1 MGKVVAFSN
10 QKGGVGKTSTCV
22 NMAASLALRG
32 YKVLL
37 VDIDAQ
43 GNSTTGMGIA
53 KNTLVRSIYNVLI
66 DQTYISDVI
75 IPTSIEGLDIL
86 PSNIDLAG
94 AEVELVYLKNREKR
108 LRMALESIKN
118 KYDYVMI
125 DCPPS
130 LNLLTINALTAS
142 DAVIIPIQCEFF
154 AVEGLTKLL
163 NTINLVVKSTN
174 KSLTVG
180 GIVLTMNDNRP
191 LVSKQIQAE
200 LRQYFGSKIFNT
212 VIPRNI
218 RVSEAP
224 SHGKPVI
231 IYDPKSKGAKS
242 YVELTTEFL
251 QREAKQ

>member
-1 MGKVVAFSN
+1 M
-10 QKGGVGKTSTCV
+10 
-22 NMAASLALRG
+22 
-32 YKVLL
+32 
-37 VDIDAQ
+37 
-43 GNSTTGMGIA
+43 
-53 KNTLVRSIYNVLI
+53 
-66 DQTYISDVI
+66 
-75 IPTSIEGLDIL
+75 
-86 PSNIDLAG
+86 
-94 AEVELVYLKNREKR
+94 
-108 LRMALESIKN
+108 RMALESVKN

-200 LRQYFGSKIFNT
+200 LRQYFGSKVFNT

-251 QREAKQ
+251 QKEAK

>member
-108 LRMALESIKN
+108 LRMALESIKDKN
-118 KYDYVMI
+118 DYVMI

>member
-53 KNTLVRSIYNVLI
+53 KNSLARSIYNVLI
-66 DQTYISDVI
+66 DQTFISDVI

-108 LRMALESIKN
+108 LRMALESVKN

-200 LRQYFGSKIFNT
+200 LRQYFGSKVFNT

-231 IYDPKSKGAKS
+231 TYDAKSKGAKS

-251 QREAKQ
+251 QREAK

>member
-10 QKGGVGKTSTCV
+10 QKGGVGKTSTCI

-53 KNTLVRSIYNVLI
+53 KNTLARSIYNVLI

-108 LRMALESIKN
+108 LREALESVKN

-130 LNLLTINALTAS
+130 LNLLTLNALTAA
-142 DAVIIPIQCEFF
+142 DEVIIPIQCEFF

-174 KSLTVG
+174 KSLAVG

-191 LVSKQIQAE
+191 LVSKQIQQE
-200 LRQYFGSKIFNT
+200 LRQYFGNKVFNT

-224 SHGKPVI
+224 SHGMPVVV
-231 IYDPKSKGAKS
+231 YDAKSKGAKS

-251 QREAKQ
+251 QREAK

>member
-108 LRMALESIKN
+108 LRMALESVKN

-200 LRQYFGSKIFNT
+200 LRQYFGSKVFNT

>member
-200 LRQYFGSKIFNT
+200 LRQYFGSKVFNT

>member
-53 KNTLVRSIYNVLI
+53 KNSLARSIYNVLI
-66 DQTYISDVI
+66 DQTFISDVI

-108 LRMALESIKN
+108 LRMALDSVKN

-200 LRQYFGSKIFNT
+200 LRQYFGNKVFNT

-231 IYDPKSKGAKS
+231 TYDAKSKGAKS

-251 QREAKQ
+251 QREAK

>member
-1 MGKVVAFSN
+1 MGKVVSFSN

-108 LRMALESIKN
+108 LRMALESVKN

-200 LRQYFGSKIFNT
+200 LRQYFGSKVFNT

>member
-1 MGKVVAFSN
+1 MGKVVSFSN

-75 IPTSIEGLDIL
+75 IPTSIEGLNIL

-108 LRMALESIKN
+108 LRMALESVKN

-200 LRQYFGSKIFNT
+200 LRQYFGSKVFNT

-224 SHGKPVI
+224 SHGEPVI

-251 QREAKQ
+251 QKEAK

>member
-10 QKGGVGKTSTCV
+10 QKGGVGKTSTCI

-43 GNSTTGMGIA
+43 GNTTTGMGIA
-53 KNTLVRSIYNVLI
+53 KNNLTLSVYNVLI
-66 DQTYISDVI
+66 EQANIKDAIL
-75 IPTSIEGLDIL
+75 PTQIEGLDIL

-94 AEVELVYLKNREKR
+94 AEVELVYVKNREKR
-108 LRMALESIKN
+108 LRIALDAVKSN
-118 KYDYVMI
+118 YDYIMI

-130 LNLLTINALTAS
+130 LSLLTINALAAADS
-142 DAVIIPIQCEFF
+142 VIIPIQCEFF

-163 NTINLVVKSTN
+163 NTINLVVKSLN
-174 KSLTVG
+174 SGLTVG

-191 LVSKQIQAE
+191 LVSKQIQQE
-200 LRQYFGSKIFNT
+200 LRQYFGSKVFST

-231 IYDPKSKGAKS
+231 IYDAKSKGAKS
-242 YVELTTEFL
+242 YVELTTEYL
-251 QREAKQ
+251 QKEAK

>member
-37 VDIDAQ
+37 VDIYAQ

-108 LRMALESIKN
+108 LRMALESVKN

-200 LRQYFGSKIFNT
+200 LRQYFGSKVFNT

>member
-53 KNTLVRSIYNVLI
+53 KNALVRSIYNVLI

-108 LRMALESIKN
+108 LRIALESIKN

>member
-10 QKGGVGKTSTCV
+10 QKGGVGKTSTCI

-43 GNSTTGMGIA
+43 GNTTTGMGIA
-53 KNTLVRSIYNVLI
+53 KNNLTLSIYNVLI
-66 DQTYISDVI
+66 EQANIKDAIL
-75 IPTSIEGLDIL
+75 PTQIEGLDIL

-94 AEVELVYLKNREKR
+94 AEVELVYVKNREKR
-108 LRMALESIKN
+108 LRTALDAVKSN
-118 KYDYVMI
+118 YDYIMI

-130 LNLLTINALTAS
+130 LSLLTINALAAADS
-142 DAVIIPIQCEFF
+142 VIIPIQCEFF

-163 NTINLVVKSTN
+163 NTINLVVKSLN
-174 KSLTVG
+174 SGLTVG

-191 LVSKQIQAE
+191 LVSKQIQQE
-200 LRQYFGSKIFNT
+200 LRQYFGSKVFST

-231 IYDPKSKGAKS
+231 IYDAKSKGAKS
-242 YVELTTEFL
+242 YVELTTEYL
-251 QREAKQ
+251 QKEAK

>member
-1 MGKVVAFSN
+1 MCRVIAVSN

-108 LRMALESIKN
+108 LRMALESVKN

-200 LRQYFGSKIFNT
+200 LRQYFGSKVFNT

>member
-108 LRMALESIKN
+108 LRMALESIKD

>member
-37 VDIDAQ
+37 IDIDAQ
-43 GNSTTGMGIA
+43 GNTTTGMGIA
-53 KNTLVRSIYNVLI
+53 KNTLVRSVYNILI
-66 DQTYISDVI
+66 DQIDVSEVI
-75 IPTSIEGLDIL
+75 IPTSIDGLDIL

-108 LRMALESIKN
+108 LRVSLETVKQ
-118 KYDYVMI
+118 KYDYIMI

-142 DAVIIPIQCEFF
+142 DMVIIPIQCEFF

-174 KSLTVG
+174 NSLTVG

-191 LVSKQIQAE
+191 LVSKQIQQE
-200 LRQYFGSKIFNT
+200 LRQYFGSKVFNT

-231 IYDPKSKGAKS
+231 IYDSKSKGAKS

-251 QREAKQ
+251 QREAK

>member
-108 LRMALESIKN
+108 LRMALESVKN

-174 KSLTVG
+174 KFLTVG

-200 LRQYFGSKIFNT
+200 LRQYFGSKVFNT

>member
-75 IPTSIEGLDIL
+75 VSTIIEGLDIL

-108 LRMALESIKN
+108 LRMALESVKN

-200 LRQYFGSKIFNT
+200 LRQYFGSKVFNT

>member
-1 MGKVVAFSN
+1 MGKVVSFSN

-108 LRMALESIKN
+108 LRMALESVKN

-154 AVEGLTKLL
+154 AVE
-163 NTINLVVKSTN
+163 
-174 KSLTVG
+174 
-180 GIVLTMNDNRP
+180 
-191 LVSKQIQAE
+191 
-200 LRQYFGSKIFNT
+200 
-212 VIPRNI
+212 
-218 RVSEAP
+218 
-224 SHGKPVI
+224 
-231 IYDPKSKGAKS
+231 
-242 YVELTTEFL
+242 
-251 QREAKQ
+251 